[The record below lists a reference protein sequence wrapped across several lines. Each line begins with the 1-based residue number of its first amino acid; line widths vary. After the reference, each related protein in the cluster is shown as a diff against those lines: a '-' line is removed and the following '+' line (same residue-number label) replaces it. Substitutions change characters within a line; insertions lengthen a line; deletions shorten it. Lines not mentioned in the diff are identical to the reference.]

1 MYGADLKYVRE
12 LFNKRYNIPDY
23 QRGYRWRK
31 EQAELLLNDL
41 LQFVKNK
48 PSNEEIYLLQPLVV
62 NKKNDEEG
70 VVYEVIDGQQRLTTI
85 KLILCAFKKIYGDKS
100 KFKDNLRKTYS
111 LTYEVRPQTQ
121 SVIETPDRI
130 TDPKSNIDYYH
141 IHEVYEYVKTWM
153 DNIADDYDSFISV
166 LLNNVCF
173 IDYEIS
179 GDKKAEIELF
189 TRLNV
194 GKIPLTEAELI
205 KALFLNKKNYGDND
219 DRVRYKISNEWNDI
233 ENRFQNDEFWYFIH
247 NTDYDSPTR
256 IDYLFEIIY
265 SVGIFGLGSDPD
277 SLKEKNVFPIF
288 NYFKKIFDKGDKSV
302 EDIWNEVRNYY
313 LIFAEW
319 YADYEIYHHV
329 GYIIATTGNAKKF
342 IDRYHLMNSLVSNW
356 KSSRTKDGFKKLL
369 EDYIADILRQGRESW
384 LNKWADQVFEG
395 KNEDDGNKIGKT
407 QCNDLLL
414 LHNIETVIKQN
425 DDLANSRKYNLPVS
439 NHFPFHLYKLEKW
452 ETEHIYPNAGDKIKD
467 LETQKAVL
475 VESRK
480 IDAIKDDAELIKR
493 IDAYLNRTKED
504 KDEFEDLYADVLDK
518 TDSNYSD
525 EDKNKISNYT
535 LLDKTT
541 NGEYGNLIFKIKRA
555 YIMNK
560 EKGIKAK
567 YKPTANGENI
577 EAYDQVNEVAFVL
590 PVTKNVFAKFYT
602 PNPGSLNAWTEHD
615 ADCYLADMK
624 SKIGDFV
631 DKAVNRIN
639 TEVKSLVS
647 K

>member
-12 LFNKRYNIPDY
+12 LFNNRYNIPDY

-31 EQAELLLNDL
+31 EQAGLLLSDL
-41 LQFVKNK
+41 LRFVKNN

-62 NKKNDEEG
+62 NKKDDNGD

-85 KLILCAFKKIYGDKS
+85 KLILCAFREKYGDKS
-100 KFKDNLRKTYS
+100 KFNDDLSKTYS
-111 LTYEVRPQTQ
+111 LTYEVRPETQ
-121 SVIETPDRI
+121 SVIDTPDCI

-153 DNIADDYDSFISV
+153 DNIADNYDSFVSV

-205 KALFLNKKNYGDND
+205 KALFLNKKNYGSNN
-219 DRVRYKISNEWNDI
+219 DRVQYKISNEWNDI

-247 NTDYDSPTR
+247 NADYDSPTR

-265 SVGIFGLGSDPD
+265 SLDIFGLGSDAD
-277 SLKEKNVFPIF
+277 SLKEKDVFPLF
-288 NYFKKIFDKGDKSV
+288 NYYKQVFDEGNKSV
-302 EDIWNEVRNYY
+302 EEIWKTVKDYY
-313 LIFAEW
+313 QVFEEW

-329 GYIIATTGNAKKF
+329 GYIIAATGNDKKF
-342 IDRYHLMNSLVSNW
+342 IDRYHLMNSLVSKW
-356 KSSRTKDGFKKLL
+356 KSSQTKDGFKKQL

-384 LNKWADQVFEG
+384 LNRWDTQVFEG
-395 KNEDDGNKIGKT
+395 KDEGDGIRIGKT

-425 DDLANSRKYNLPVS
+425 DDLTNSRKYNLPAS
-439 NHFPFHLYKLEKW
+439 NRFPFHLYKLEKW

-467 LETQKAVL
+467 FGTQKAVL

-480 IDAIKDDAELIKR
+480 LIKDDNLKKR
-493 IDAYLNRTKED
+493 IDAYLVRKKED
-504 KDEFEDLYADVLDK
+504 KDEFEDLYEDVLNK
-518 TDSNYSD
+518 TDSDYSD
-525 EDKNKISNYT
+525 ADKNMISNYT

-560 EKGIKAK
+560 EKGIKSK
-567 YKPTANGENI
+567 YRPTADGEDI

-590 PVTKNVFAKFYT
+590 PVTKNVFAKFYS
-602 PNPGSLNAWTEHD
+602 PNPGSLNAWTKDD
-615 ADCYLADMK
+615 ARFYLEDMK
-624 SKIGDFV
+624 SKIGKFV
-631 DKAVNRIN
+631 AKAVDRKN
-639 TEVKSLVS
+639 KSLASLVS